1 MDTRRV
7 RLTNRCFLCF
17 RSSPDRVKDRARVYI
32 VNTGNG
38 SDENEEED
46 NSSLVDDILKF
57 SEKHEFEVTTFVSYG
72 EFGDIYEC
80 RNKS

>member
-1 MDTRRV
+1 MDTRV
-7 RLTNRCFLCF
+7 SDWLIVVFLCF

-46 NSSLVDDILKF
+46 NSSIADDILKF
-57 SEKHEFEVTTFVSYG
+57 SEKHEFEVMTFVIIVQ
-72 EFGDIYEC
+72 EQC
-80 RNKS
+80 

>member
-1 MDTRRV
+1 MDTRV
-7 RLTNRCFLCF
+7 SDWLIVVFLCF

-57 SEKHEFEVTTFVSYG
+57 SEKHEFEVMTFGIIVH
-72 EFGDIYEC
+72 EQC
-80 RNKS
+80 

>member
-1 MDTRRV
+1 MDTRV
-7 RLTNRCFLCF
+7 SDWLIVVFLCF

-46 NSSLVDDILKF
+46 NSSIADDILKF
-57 SEKHEFEVTTFVSYG
+57 SEKHEFEVMTFGIIVQ
-72 EFGDIYEC
+72 EQC
-80 RNKS
+80 

>member
-1 MDTRRV
+1 MDTRV
-7 RLTNRCFLCF
+7 SDWLIVVFLCF

-57 SEKHEFEVTTFVSYG
+57 SEKHEFEVMTFGIIVQ
-72 EFGDIYEC
+72 EQC
-80 RNKS
+80 